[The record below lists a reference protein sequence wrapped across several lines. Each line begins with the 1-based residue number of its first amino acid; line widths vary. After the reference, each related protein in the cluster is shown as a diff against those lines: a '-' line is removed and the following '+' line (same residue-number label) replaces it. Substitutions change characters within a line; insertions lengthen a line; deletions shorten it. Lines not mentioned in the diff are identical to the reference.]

1 MNMRHLREVS
11 ATIFHCLHSLDDHR
25 PAVDVQC
32 LDHIHRNSLAAR
44 SHSYNNLSA
53 MKQIFFLLLAGLAVA
68 EIQVSESSS
77 LDSEPLVNLPE
88 EDVRIIP
95 THIDIVKLR
104 EAYATVNAGERF
116 LPAPSRLPI
125 GLLQEQKRK

>member
-1 MNMRHLREVS
+1 
-11 ATIFHCLHSLDDHR
+11 
-25 PAVDVQC
+25 
-32 LDHIHRNSLAAR
+32 
-44 SHSYNNLSA
+44 
-53 MKQIFFLLLAGLAVA
+53 IFFLLLAGLAVA